1 MNKLILVSNRL
12 PIEVSE
18 GAHGPVIKPGS
29 GGLASAVGR
38 LSKKK
43 QASWVGYLGNAHS
56 QAVIDAAHDNHFYP
70 VDIPPAVYKR
80 YYSHFSNRVL
90 WPILHGLE
98 PYGDPS
104 IGWEEYMAAN
114 LAFADEVVRIAEPDD
129 VIWVH
134 DYHLFML
141 PKLLRQR
148 GLNNKIGFFLHTP
161 FPGHGFFTDNLFGR
175 RLLES
180 LSLADTVGVQTTRY
194 LDRLNIAFRNLG
206 ARVDYAK
213 HSISLLGRKVL
224 TGAFPIGIDYRYFN
238 RRPEPAESFKERLRP
253 RSGARLMLALS
264 RLDYTKG
271 IPQLLDAVR
280 LLAANPAISG
290 KFTLMLVVIP
300 SREAQPEYQNLKR
313 KIERRVKSLNDK
325 YARNGWR
332 PVEYLY
338 GSLNRDQLL
347 ATYRQA
353 DIMLNT
359 PIADGM
365 NLVAKEYLA
374 ANTRGILI
382 LSRAAG
388 AADQLS
394 EALLVDPNDPAD
406 IARVTAQAL
415 EMGPASAAGRRL
427 RRIVRQQNVY
437 TWADDFLSTLAPEPE
452 RVPAG
457 AGADSR

>member
-1 MNKLILVSNRL
+1 MSKLILVSNRL
-12 PIEVSE
+12 PIEVS
-18 GAHGPVIKPGS
+18 GAADKPVIKPGS

-56 QAVIDAAHDNHFYP
+56 QAVIAAAHANHYYP
-70 VDIPPAVYKR
+70 VDIPPAVYKS
-80 YYSHFSNRVL
+80 YYNHFSNRVL

-104 IGWEEYMAAN
+104 IGWEDYAAAN
-114 LAFADEVVRIAEPDD
+114 RAFADEVVRIAEPDD
-129 VIWVH
+129 IIWVH

-161 FPGHGFFTDNLFGR
+161 FPAGTFFTDNLFGR
-175 RLLES
+175 KLLRS
-180 LSLADTVGVQTTRY
+180 LTMADTIGVQTTRY

-206 ARVDYAK
+206 AKVNYATR
-213 HSISLLGRKVL
+213 SISLLGRSVI
-224 TGAFPIGIDYRYFN
+224 TSAFPIGIDYRYFN
-238 RRPEPAESFKERLRP
+238 RRPEPAPGFKERLQP

-271 IPQLLDAVR
+271 IPQLLDAIGQ
-280 LLAANPAISG
+280 LAADPATAG
-290 KFTLMLVVIP
+290 RFTLLLVVIP
-300 SREAQPEYQNLKR
+300 SRETQPEYQNLKR
-313 KIERRVKSLNDK
+313 KIERRVTALNAK
-325 YARNGWR
+325 YAQPGWR

-382 LSRAAG
+382 LSREAG

-406 IARVTAQAL
+406 IARVARRAL
-415 EMGPASAAGRRL
+415 DMGPASAAGRRL

-437 TWADDFLSTLAPEPE
+437 TWADDFLTTLAPDPEP
-452 RVPAG
+452 VTAS
-457 AGADSR
+457 ASTDSR